1 MKQERLSVISCRD
14 LNGTVFELKLAGASV
29 MRAGQ
34 FVELSVPGFF
44 LRRPISVA
52 DSDES
57 ALTLLI
63 KTVGEGTKKLR
74 TLAAGDVL
82 DALTG
87 LGNGFALTGER
98 PLLAG
103 GGIGSWDRQKYDKGF
118 SLGALVQVGVE
129 YTFSNIPLL
138 LSLDYRPGFYFLP
151 EGRFDFR
158 GIAVGVRYCF

>member
-14 LNGTVFELKLAGASV
+14 LNGT
-29 MRAGQ
+29 

-74 TLAAGDVL
+74 TLAAGEVL

-87 LGNGFALTGER
+87 LGNGFSSALLPREKCSTRSPGSATGSPSR
-98 PLLAG
+98 AKNPCSQA
-103 GGIGSWDRQKYDKGF
+103 
-118 SLGALVQVGVE
+118 
-129 YTFSNIPLL
+129 
-138 LSLDYRPGFYFLP
+138 
-151 EGRFDFR
+151 EG
-158 GIAVGVRYCF
+158 

>member
-74 TLAAGDVL
+74 TLAAGECSTRSPGS
-82 DALTG
+82 ATG
-87 LGNGFALTGER
+87 STSRAKDLCSRA
-98 PLLAG
+98 
-103 GGIGSWDRQKYDKGF
+103 
-118 SLGALVQVGVE
+118 
-129 YTFSNIPLL
+129 
-138 LSLDYRPGFYFLP
+138 
-151 EGRFDFR
+151 EG
-158 GIAVGVRYCF
+158 

>member
-63 KTVGEGTKKLR
+63 KTVGEG
-74 TLAAGDVL
+74 
-82 DALTG
+82 
-87 LGNGFALTGER
+87 
-98 PLLAG
+98 
-103 GGIGSWDRQKYDKGF
+103 
-118 SLGALVQVGVE
+118 
-129 YTFSNIPLL
+129 
-138 LSLDYRPGFYFLP
+138 
-151 EGRFDFR
+151 
-158 GIAVGVRYCF
+158 